1 MSKTIYKLFK
11 KQGVLATTSV
21 EAYYRSRFFS
31 IFMNKFEI
39 EGMSADQKRFFLTQM
54 WETGTINAF
63 ILKDSKPSQL
73 VLEREEEVENPN
85 GILVLTP
92 YAPFEY
98 NIYNYPTKLTAVNIR
113 GADFIPAEPMEIGKD
128 CVIGFCHTS
137 HMPIRALVDFYCER
151 IANIEKT
158 IDTQIFTH
166 KLPRLVICSPEDEA
180 RVKEI
185 ITAIDNGENKLFL
198 SVSDWQA
205 IKNVL
210 ESGGSYIIDKLY
222 DYKVALENELFT
234 ILGIDN
240 EGSLKR
246 ERKIVDEVNANN
258 QVINDGNDCFMS
270 ELKEFEKQVNEILGY
285 PLTFKAKEVPVMAV
299 SEETKED
306 TETDGGNEDELD

>member
-1 MSKTIYKLFK
+1 MKPIYQLFK
-11 KQGVLATTSV
+11 KKGAIATTSI
-21 EAYYRSRFFS
+21 ENYYRSRFFS
-31 IFMNKFEI
+31 VFMNKFEI
-39 EGMSADQKRFFLTQM
+39 EGMTADQKRFFLTQM

-63 ILKDSKPSQL
+63 ILKGSKPTQL
-73 VLEREEEVENPN
+73 VLEDMETVENPN

-113 GADFIPAEPMEIGKD
+113 GAKFIPADPMKIGKD

-137 HMPIRALVDFYCER
+137 HMPIRYLVDFYVER
-151 IANIEKT
+151 LANIEKT

-166 KLPRLVICSPEDEA
+166 KLPRLVICSPEDKERVDRIMKDIEA
-180 RVKEI
+180 GNN
-185 ITAIDNGENKLFL
+185 TLFMDAN
-198 SVSDWQA
+198 DWQS

-210 ESGGSYIIDKLY
+210 ESGGNYIIDKLY
-222 DYKVALENELFT
+222 DYKVALENELLT

-240 EGSLKR
+240 AGIEKR

-258 QVINDGNDCFMS
+258 AIINDGNDTFMT

-285 PLTFKAKEVPVMAV
+285 PLKITSKELPVMAV
-299 SEETKED
+299 SEEDKLE
-306 TETDGGNEDELD
+306 GGNNNDDDM